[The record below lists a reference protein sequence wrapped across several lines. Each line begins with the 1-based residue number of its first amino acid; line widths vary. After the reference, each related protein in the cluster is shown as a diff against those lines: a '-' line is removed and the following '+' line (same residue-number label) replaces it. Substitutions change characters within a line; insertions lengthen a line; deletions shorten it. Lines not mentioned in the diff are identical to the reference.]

1 MSTSFAKM
9 ERRKEEEELAV
20 SLIVAAFAQR
30 AGSAEDFDSLRRVG
44 VAVEAAIAA
53 AAVAADVAADDA
65 DTETGKV
72 PRDSPDALEGV
83 RGRARFAARSKDSRV
98 D

>member
-53 AAVAADVAADDA
+53 AAAADVAADDG